1 MKKSFLM
8 ILFLLV
14 LTSCAQQPKDP
25 EKYIGIEAAKA
36 AALADAALPAD
47 APADFS
53 TTGLDRAN
61 GEDFYA
67 VNFTADG
74 VSYQYEIHPV
84 TGAVIRSNSQ
94 GPRLIGDEAAQEIA
108 LQHAGLTA
116 DQVTVLSIEQDIEN
130 GRQVYDVEFYTADHK
145 EYDYNIDAI
154 TGEVVSYDYD
164 IERPLPTDDT
174 RPETPDTGTAPNT
187 PVLGTD
193 SPIGEEVAKAVALKH
208 AGLTADAVTFLPTE
222 LDWENGRQVY
232 DIEFYTAD
240 RKEYDYEIDAA
251 TGEIVSFDYDAEH
264 ALPQNTVSS
273 PITADQARS
282 IALAKVPGASSGD
295 IWDFESDYDDGRLK
309 YEIEIRYNGM
319 EYDFEID
326 GTNGTILEMDSEP
339 IS

>member
-1 MKKSFLM
+1 MRKSFF
-8 ILFLLV
+8 ILLSLLL
-14 LTSCAQQPKDP
+14 LTSCAQQPKAP
-25 EKYIGIEAAKA
+25 EDYIGIEAAKA
-36 AALADAALPAD
+36 AALADAALPPD
-47 APADFS
+47 TPADFS
-53 TTGLDRAN
+53 TAGLDQAN

-67 VNFTADG
+67 VNFTAEG
-74 VSYQYEIHPV
+74 TSYQYEIHPV
-84 TGAVIRSNSQ
+84 TGAVIRANSQ

-116 DQVTVLSIEQDIEN
+116 DQVTVLPIEQDIEN

-154 TGEVVSYDYD
+154 TGEVVSYDSD
-164 IERPLPTDDT
+164 IERPLSTDNPP
-174 RPETPDTGTAPNT
+174 PETPNT
-187 PVLGTD
+187 GTD
-193 SPIGEEVAKAVALKH
+193 SPINEEVAKAVALKH

-240 RKEYDYEIDAA
+240 RKEYDYDIDAA
-251 TGEIVSFDYDAEH
+251 TGEIISFDYDAEH
-264 ALPQNTVSS
+264 ALPQNTGSA
-273 PITADQARS
+273 PITADQARN

-295 IWDFESDYDDGRLK
+295 IWDFEADYDDGRLE

>member
-84 TGAVIRSNSQ
+84 TGAVIRANSQ

-116 DQVTVLSIEQDIEN
+116 DQVTVLPIEQDI
-130 GRQVYDVEFYTADHK
+130 
-145 EYDYNIDAI
+145 
-154 TGEVVSYDYD
+154 
-164 IERPLPTDDT
+164 
-174 RPETPDTGTAPNT
+174 
-187 PVLGTD
+187 
-193 SPIGEEVAKAVALKH
+193 
-208 AGLTADAVTFLPTE
+208 
-222 LDWENGRQVY
+222 ENGRQVY

-240 RKEYDYEIDAA
+240 RKEYDYDIDAA
-251 TGEIVSFDYDAEH
+251 TGEIISFDYDAEH
-264 ALPQNTVSS
+264 ALPQNTTNA

-295 IWDFESDYDDGRLK
+295 IWDFEADYDDGRLE